1 MKILIMTGGRTD
13 KGFALG
19 FLQKEAF
26 DICIVADS
34 ALEMWDKVE
43 EKLPDSYKIDHL
55 VGDFDS
61 VSPEILDKYIN
72 REDITVHR
80 FQPEKDYTD
89 TDIAVRLA
97 IRLCKE
103 SGEKDSF
110 VTLLGATGTRLDHT
124 LANMQL
130 LVMLQKE
137 GIGGCILDEHNRIRL
152 LEGDITVH
160 REQAFGNYF
169 SLIPVTPVLRRVS
182 IEGAKYP
189 LSRHDVFLGESIC
202 VSNEYASDT
211 VQIHVEEGT
220 AFLIESRD

>member
-19 FLQKEAF
+19 FLQKEEF
-26 DICIVADS
+26 DIRIVADS
-34 ALEMWDKVE
+34 ALETWDKVGD
-43 EKLPDSYKIDHL
+43 KLSDSYKIDHL

-61 VSPEILDKYIN
+61 VSPRILEKYIN
-72 REDITVHR
+72 RDDITVHR
-80 FQPEKDYTD
+80 FRPEKDYTD

-97 IRLCKE
+97 ISLCTE
-103 SGEKDSF
+103 SGEEESS

-124 LANMQL
+124 LANLHL
-130 LVMLQKE
+130 LVMMQKA
-137 GIGGCILDEHNRIRL
+137 GVRGCILDEHNRIRL
-152 LEGDITVH
+152 LEGEETLH

-169 SLIPVTPVLRRVS
+169 SLLPVSPVLRRVS

-211 VQIHVEEGT
+211 VRICVEEGT

>member
-19 FLQKEAF
+19 FFQKEAF

-34 ALEMWDKVE
+34 ALEIWDKVE
-43 EKLPDSYKIDHL
+43 EKLPESYKIDHL

-61 VSPEILDKYIN
+61 VSPEILDKYIG

-97 IRLCKE
+97 IQLCKE
-103 SGEKDSF
+103 SREKDSF

-124 LANMQL
+124 LANLHL

-152 LEGDITVH
+152 LEGDITLH
-160 REQAFGNYF
+160 KEQAFGDYF
-169 SLIPVTPVLRRVS
+169 SLIPVTMVMRGVS
-182 IEGAKYP
+182 IDGAKYP
-189 LSRHDVFLGESIC
+189 LSRRDVYLSESIC
-202 VSNEYASDT
+202 VNNEYASDT